1 MKGSGILSL
10 FFFVAFAAAGTM
22 MDHDFESGSQLEKKE
37 VGNLSLGLMGE
48 NEPDI
53 TNLTIGC
60 E

>member
-37 VGNLSLGLMGE
+37 AVSNTRS
-48 NEPDI
+48 DD
-53 TNLTIGC
+53 
-60 E
+60 